1 MIRWLQSHLKGPIW
15 QDRRRVYAIVVNVM
29 AQVTGF
35 IAGLMTPSS
44 QGAWLV
50 WSFCIPYT
58 YLLYCHIRGNNFKRY
73 TMWGGIIG
81 LLYLFVIS
89 WAEGGIRSSTAS
101 WFMVV
106 PLALHYLMDAQK
118 GKWAVGVALVM
129 LVGLAQLDRMGL
141 VFDSSVNVL
150 DAPVLASMSLLDF
163 LTVSMMVFAIP
174 LSYENS
180 IQERYETI
188 HERQTALEAK
198 QQELEYTLVL
208 RDRFIA
214 SVSHELRTPMN
225 AILGLNQVLLERVK
239 DKPEALRVLR
249 HTQQSADHLMTVIND
264 VLDYSQFTT
273 GELVAHKERFRLH
286 EVVQAAYDMFIPR
299 TESTTLQYQCDIASN
314 VPNWV
319 YSDRHRLMQVLVN
332 LLGNALKFTPQGQ
345 VRLIVR
351 TSATGVVFAVED
363 TGIGIAPENLETIFE
378 RYAQGDEHTQKQFGG
393 TGLGLTIS
401 RKLVGLLGGK
411 LQVSSR
417 VGEGSRFWFELP
429 LTEQGTADQPEHAQP
444 TTQASHGGRLRFLVV
459 DDQVVNRKLV
469 KLILTQHCNDCHV
482 AEAVNGE
489 DALARLA
496 KDEFDM
502 VIMDMVM
509 PGMDGIEA
517 TQRIRTSGD
526 PRMQNLPVL
535 GLTANVTQSDIARF
549 ERAGVNEIMLKP
561 LQVERLIQSI
571 QRMLNRTH

>member
-1 MIRWLQSHLKGPIW
+1 MKTWWSSQLDAPAW
-15 QDRRRVYAIVVNVM
+15 QDRRRVYAIMVNIM
-29 AQVTGF
+29 AQFTG
-35 IAGLMTPSS
+35 IVAGLMTPSS
-44 QGAWLV
+44 KGAWLV

-58 YLLYCHIRGNNFKRY
+58 YLLYCHIKGKHFKRY
-73 TMWGGIIG
+73 TMWAGVIG
-81 LLYLFVIS
+81 LLYLFAIT

-101 WFMVV
+101 WFMAV
-106 PLALHYLMDAQK
+106 PLAMHYLMDAQK
-118 GKWAVGVALVM
+118 GKLALVVALLM
-129 LVGLAQLDRMGL
+129 LVGLAQLDYLGL
-141 VFDSSVNVL
+141 VFDTSVNVL
-150 DAPVLASMSLLDF
+150 DAPALASMSLLDF
-163 LTVSMMVFAIP
+163 LSVSLVVFAIP

-188 HERQTALEAK
+188 HERQLALEAK
-198 QQELEYTLVL
+198 QKELEHTLAL

-225 AILGLNQVLLERVK
+225 AILGLNQVLMERVK

-273 GELVAHKERFRLH
+273 GELVAHKERFRLQ
-286 EVVQAAYDMFIPR
+286 EVVQAAYDLFIPR
-299 TESTTLQYQCDIASN
+299 TESTTLRYQCDIAN
-314 VPNWV
+314 DVPNWV
-319 YSDRHRLMQVLVN
+319 FSDRHRLMQVLVN
-332 LLGNALKFTPQGQ
+332 LLGNALKFTSQGH
-345 VRLIVR
+345 VRLVVR

-417 VGEGSRFWFELP
+417 EGEGSRFWFELP
-429 LTEQGTADQPEHAQP
+429 LTEQGTADPPTHAQP
-444 TTQASHGGRLRFLVV
+444 TAQTRQGGRLRFLVV

-489 DALARLA
+489 EALSRLT
-496 KDEFDM
+496 KDEFDL

-526 PRMQNLPVL
+526 AKVQALPVL